1 MQKKSYV
8 KNTNL
13 KSLDMYNIVSLENG
27 LENVEGFFCGATNTG
42 MRTNPANSGISDI
55 DGDVAFIRSDRPCD
69 VSSVF
74 TSNTF
79 QAAPI
84 KHFKKYPKNFQSD
97 FVLINAKNANAM
109 TGQKGIEDIDT
120 IMSTLSSKI
129 SVLNPIMSSTGVIGY
144 RLPIDKIVSAFDNL
158 DFSSSSSHKAA
169 RAIMT
174 TDSFKKELAYRV
186 ELSDGSS
193 FNIAAICKGAGM
205 INPAM
210 ATMLCFITT
219 DADIPK
225 DDMDE
230 LLLGATDTSFNRI
243 SVDGDTSTNDTVLLL
258 ANKSSKNYDKKAFK
272 DVLSKI
278 MFELAM
284 LILRDGEGAN
294 KLVTFEVNGANSEEE
309 AKKASMALSN
319 SLLVKTALF
328 GEDPNWGRIAS
339 TIGASGISCDESK
352 LSIYYDDLLIY
363 SDEFRELDSIREE
376 KAYIIM
382 KQNSF
387 KVTCNIGLGDASYT
401 SYGCDLSYEYVK
413 INAEYRT

>member
-1 MQKKSYV
+1 MF
-8 KNTNL
+8 
-13 KSLDMYNIVSLENG
+13 NIIALENG
-27 LENVEGFFCGATNTG
+27 LENVQGFYCGATNVG
-42 MRTNPANSGISDI
+42 MRPDQTQ
-55 DGDVAFIRSDRPCD
+55 GDVAFIRSDVPCD
-69 VSSVF
+69 ISAVF

-84 KHFKKYPKNFQSD
+84 KHFQKYPKDFQTD

-109 TGQKGIEDIDT
+109 TGEKGVEDIET
-120 IMSTLSSKI
+120 ILSVLASKQK
-129 SVLNPIMSSTGVIGY
+129 VLNPLMSSTGVIGY
-144 RLPIDKIVSAFDNL
+144 RLPIEKVTSAFDTL
-158 DFSSSSSHKAA
+158 DFHSKNSEETA

-174 TDSFKKELAYRV
+174 TDSFKKELSYKV
-186 ELSDGSS
+186 ELEDGTS
-193 FNIAAICKGAGM
+193 FTIAAICKGAGM

-225 DDMDE
+225 ADMDA
-230 LLLGATDTSFNRI
+230 LLTDATEHSFNRI
-243 SVDGDTSTNDTVLLL
+243 SVDGDTSTNDTVMLL
-258 ANKSSKNYDKKAFK
+258 ANKSSGHYNKEAFAKA
-272 DVLSKI
+272 LNTI

-284 LILRDGEGAN
+284 MILRDGEGAN
-294 KLVTFEVNGANSEEE
+294 KLVAFEVKGAKTMEE

-339 TIGASGISCDESK
+339 TIGASGIACDEK
-352 LSIYYDDLLIY
+352 RLTIHYDDLLIY
-363 SDEFRELDSIREE
+363 SDTFRELDKAREA
-376 KAYIIM
+376 KAYAIM
-382 KQNSF
+382 KQDSF
-387 KVTCNIGLGDASYT
+387 KVTCDIGLGKASYI

>member
-1 MQKKSYV
+1 MFKILPLQ
-8 KNTNL
+8 
-13 KSLDMYNIVSLENG
+13 NG
-27 LENVEGFFCGATNTG
+27 LENVRGFFCGATNVG
-42 MRTNPANSGISDI
+42 MRKNPAGSDEGELA
-55 DGDVAFIRSDRPCD
+55 GDVAFIRSDTPCD
-69 VSSVF
+69 ISAVF

-84 KHFKKYPKNFQSD
+84 KHFQNYPKGFQTD

-109 TGQKGIEDIDT
+109 TGKKGIEDIES
-120 IMSTLSSKI
+120 IMSTLSARQK
-129 SVLNPIMSSTGVIGY
+129 VLNPVMSSTGVIGY
-144 RLPIDKIVSAFDNL
+144 RLPVEKIASAFEAL
-158 DFSSSSSHKAA
+158 DFHASNSHQTA

-186 ELSDGSS
+186 ELEDGNAFS
-193 FNIAAICKGAGM
+193 IAAICKGAGM

-210 ATMLCFITT
+210 ATMLCFIIT

-225 DDMDE
+225 TDMDE
-230 LLLGATDTSFNRI
+230 LLTASTEHSFNRI
-243 SVDGDTSTNDTVLLL
+243 SVDGDTSTNDTVMLL
-258 ANKSSKNYDKKAFK
+258 ANKQSGHYHKEAFAEA
-272 DVLSKI
+272 LNQI

-284 LILRDGEGAN
+284 LILKDGEGAT
-294 KLVTFEVNGANSEEE
+294 KLVAFEVKGAKTEEE

-339 TIGASGISCDESK
+339 TIGASGIACDDET
-352 LSIYYDDLLIY
+352 LTIHYDDLLIY
-363 SDEFRELDSIREE
+363 SSEFRELDKVREE
-376 KAYIIM
+376 KAYTIM
-382 KQNSF
+382 KQDSF
-387 KVTCNIGLGDASYT
+387 KVTCDIGLGDASYL